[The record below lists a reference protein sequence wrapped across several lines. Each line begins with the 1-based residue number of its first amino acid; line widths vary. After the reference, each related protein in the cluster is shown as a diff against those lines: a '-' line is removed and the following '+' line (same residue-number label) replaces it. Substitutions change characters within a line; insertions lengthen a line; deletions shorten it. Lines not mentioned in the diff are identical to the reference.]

1 MSQKKKIFRWTITRK
16 IGGLAL
22 FLMSFSLIIIVY
34 SIISLK
40 KIQQEINEIASL
52 DLPLIEISNNLEIHQ
67 LEQHIILYKL
77 LQLIED
83 KNQEIFSQKQV
94 PVKNNLLKKQVQL
107 NINLAEGI
115 QISQQGL
122 KNSSEETFKT
132 INQKLLIF
140 QEENQSLNNQLS
152 KFVKDIELN
161 QFPSETTINQ
171 ILKHEESLEAQ
182 GLTLIE
188 TIQNLT
194 EKKLELTQK
203 HQQNFFIVIILLG
216 IVAIILNG
224 LMTLIVI
231 TGIKMNFFRLSQ
243 QISEATQAIDTK
255 EDMDLDKILINS
267 SDELSDLIEK
277 LRQITNRI
285 ASDQEQQKKLREH
298 LQALANVDELTG
310 AFNRRKLQEM
320 LSYEIERTRRNQNNL
335 SIIVFDI
342 DFFKRVNDTY
352 GHPVGD
358 QVLCKLVTIV
368 KQSIRKIDSLYRIGG
383 EEFVILCPDTNNEQ
397 VLNLAERIR
406 QSIEN
411 TSFDEVEQV
420 TISLG
425 VTQFKESDQ
434 QKEFINRADKALYK
448 SKENGRNQVQFEI

>member
-1 MSQKKKIFRWTITRK
+1 M
-16 IGGLAL
+16 
-22 FLMSFSLIIIVY
+22 
-34 SIISLK
+34 
-40 KIQQEINEIASL
+40 
-52 DLPLIEISNNLEIHQ
+52 EISNNLEIHQ

>member
-194 EKKLELTQK
+194 ETKLELTQK

-298 LQALANVDELTG
+298 LQELANVDELTG
-310 AFNRRKLQEM
+310 AFNRRKFQEM
-320 LSYEIERTRRNQNNL
+320 LSYEIERTRRNQNDL
-335 SIIVFDI
+335 SIIIFDI

>member
-22 FLMSFSLIIIVY
+22 FLMSLSLIIIVY

-194 EKKLELTQK
+194 ETKLELTQK

-285 ASDQEQQKKLREH
+285 ASDQEQQKK
-298 LQALANVDELTG
+298 T
-310 AFNRRKLQEM
+310 
-320 LSYEIERTRRNQNNL
+320 
-335 SIIVFDI
+335 
-342 DFFKRVNDTY
+342 
-352 GHPVGD
+352 
-358 QVLCKLVTIV
+358 
-368 KQSIRKIDSLYRIGG
+368 
-383 EEFVILCPDTNNEQ
+383 
-397 VLNLAERIR
+397 
-406 QSIEN
+406 
-411 TSFDEVEQV
+411 
-420 TISLG
+420 
-425 VTQFKESDQ
+425 
-434 QKEFINRADKALYK
+434 
-448 SKENGRNQVQFEI
+448 

>member
-22 FLMSFSLIIIVY
+22 FFMSLSLIIIVY

-52 DLPLIEISNNLEIHQ
+52 DLPLMEISNALEIHQ
-67 LEQHIILYKL
+67 LEQHITLYKL

-94 PVKNNLLKKQVQL
+94 PVKNNLFKKQVQL
-107 NINLAEGI
+107 NINIAEGI
-115 QISQQGL
+115 KLSQQGL
-122 KNSSEETFKT
+122 RTSSEETFKT
-132 INQKLLIF
+132 IYQKLLIF
-140 QEENQSLNNQLS
+140 QKENQSLNNKLS
-152 KFVKDIELN
+152 KLIKDIELN
-161 QFPSETTINQ
+161 QFPSKTTINQ

-182 GLTLIE
+182 GITLIK

-194 EKKLELTQK
+194 EKELELAQK
-203 HQQNFFIVIILLG
+203 HQQNFLIVIILLG

-231 TGIKMNFFRLSQ
+231 TGIRMNFFRLSQ

-255 EDMDLDKILINS
+255 EDMNLDQILINS

-285 ASDQEQQKKLREH
+285 ASDKEQQKKLREH
-298 LQALANVDELTG
+298 LKELANVDELTG

-320 LSYEIERTRRNQNNL
+320 LSYEIERTRRNQNDL
-335 SIIVFDI
+335 SIIIFDI

-352 GHPVGD
+352 GHHVGD

-383 EEFVILCPDTNNEQ
+383 EEFVILSPDTNNKQ
-397 VLNLAERIR
+397 ALNLAERVR

-411 TSFDEVEQV
+411 SSFDEVEQV

-434 QKEFINRADKALYK
+434 RKEFINRADQALYK

>member
-1 MSQKKKIFRWTITRK
+1 LHQTK
-16 IGGLAL
+16 
-22 FLMSFSLIIIVY
+22 
-34 SIISLK
+34 
-40 KIQQEINEIASL
+40 
-52 DLPLIEISNNLEIHQ
+52 SN
-67 LEQHIILYKL
+67 K
-77 LQLIED
+77 
-83 KNQEIFSQKQV
+83 
-94 PVKNNLLKKQVQL
+94 
-107 NINLAEGI
+107 
-115 QISQQGL
+115 
-122 KNSSEETFKT
+122 
-132 INQKLLIF
+132 
-140 QEENQSLNNQLS
+140 
-152 KFVKDIELN
+152 
-161 QFPSETTINQ
+161 
-171 ILKHEESLEAQ
+171 
-182 GLTLIE
+182 
-188 TIQNLT
+188 
-194 EKKLELTQK
+194 
-203 HQQNFFIVIILLG
+203 
-216 IVAIILNG
+216 
-224 LMTLIVI
+224 
-231 TGIKMNFFRLSQ
+231 
-243 QISEATQAIDTK
+243 
-255 EDMDLDKILINS
+255 
-267 SDELSDLIEK
+267 
-277 LRQITNRI
+277 
-285 ASDQEQQKKLREH
+285 KKLREH